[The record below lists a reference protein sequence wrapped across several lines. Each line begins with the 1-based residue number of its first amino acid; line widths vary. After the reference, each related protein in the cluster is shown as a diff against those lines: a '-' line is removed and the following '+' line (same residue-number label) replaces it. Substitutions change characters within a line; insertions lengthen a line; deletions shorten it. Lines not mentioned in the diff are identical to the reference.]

1 MKKYSCTL
9 RLLLVVVGVVLCH
22 HINVV
27 SAAGNDKDEDDLSR
41 VEFLPGF
48 NGRLP
53 FELFTGYIGV
63 SENEE
68 VQLFYYFIKSE
79 SNPKEDPLIL
89 WLSGG
94 PGCSSL
100 TAFMY
105 ELGPLEFKVEEY
117 NGSLPTLLLAPHS
130 MSKVA
135 NVLFLDQPANTGF
148 SYATTPNA
156 ARFTDLEACNHV
168 YDFLQKGYILGNPVT
183 FPAQKNYS
191 IPFAHGMGL
200 VSSELYKS
208 IAENCK
214 EEFEFE
220 EMDGVKNDLCS
231 QELKVFKQMISGIN
245 PEHVLEPVCES
256 QFILLNSGGVK
267 FFNKGTTR
275 SLSEKKLNMQW
286 CRGKYHDLS
295 TYWANDISVQEA
307 LHVRKGSIEQW
318 LRCRSII
325 FPSAYTVT
333 TRDSRQYH
341 ANLSRRGYASLIF
354 R

>member
-1 MKKYSCTL
+1 MNL
-9 RLLLVVVGVVLCH
+9 
-22 HINVV
+22 
-27 SAAGNDKDEDDLSR
+27 
-41 VEFLPGF
+41 
-48 NGRLP
+48 
-53 FELFTGYIGV
+53 
-63 SENEE
+63 
-68 VQLFYYFIKSE
+68 
-79 SNPKEDPLIL
+79 
-89 WLSGG
+89 
-94 PGCSSL
+94 
-100 TAFMY
+100 
-105 ELGPLEFKVEEY
+105 
-117 NGSLPTLLLAPHS
+117 
-130 MSKVA
+130 VA

-354 R
+354 SGDHDMKVPFQSTEAWIKELNYTITKDWRPWIVNDQIAGYTRSYSNQMTFATVKGAGHVAFEYKHEECAVMLTRWLSQEPL

>member
-168 YDFLQKGYILGNPVT
+168 YDFLQKWFTKHPDFKSNPFYVAGDSYAGIVV
-183 FPAQKNYS
+183 PIIRA
-191 IPFAHGMGL
+191 
-200 VSSELYKS
+200 SSML
-208 IAENCK
+208 
-214 EEFEFE
+214 
-220 EMDGVKNDLCS
+220 
-231 QELKVFKQMISGIN
+231 
-245 PEHVLEPVCES
+245 
-256 QFILLNSGGVK
+256 
-267 FFNKGTTR
+267 
-275 SLSEKKLNMQW
+275 
-286 CRGKYHDLS
+286 
-295 TYWANDISVQEA
+295 
-307 LHVRKGSIEQW
+307 
-318 LRCRSII
+318 
-325 FPSAYTVT
+325 
-333 TRDSRQYH
+333 
-341 ANLSRRGYASLIF
+341 
-354 R
+354 